1 MTEGKGTD
9 KAQKAKKAL
18 AVVAEVV
25 SNADKRRDLA
35 ERPEETLAHELQQQ
49 GASLDDLPEP
59 VQKFFADLTYE
70 ELRVLARLQE
80 TMADLPEDYGLT
92 EHVKH
97 GATLA
102 KF

>member
-9 KAQKAKKAL
+9 KAHKAQKAL
-18 AVVAEVV
+18 AVVAEVLRDP
-25 SNADKRRDLA
+25 DKRRDLA

-59 VQKFFADLTYE
+59 VQKFFADLTSE

-80 TMADLPEDYGLT
+80 TMADLPDDFGLSD
-92 EHVKH
+92 HLRH

-102 KF
+102 KL